1 MEDLQRILKRWC
13 NASGAKFNTQK
24 TEIIPIGIL
33 EHRIRVIETRK
44 AKRDSE
50 EIPAYIHIAKD
61 GEPVR
66 ILGTW
71 IGNKMDNE
79 NVWSVQLNKID
90 HALEEWE
97 KSNPTI
103 EGRKLIIQM
112 VVGGMTQYLTQ
123 VQGIL
128 LPQKRSWKKELEN
141 SYEEKEL

>member
-90 HALEEWE
+90 HALEGWE
-97 KSNPTI
+97 KSNP
-103 EGRKLIIQM
+103 
-112 VVGGMTQYLTQ
+112 
-123 VQGIL
+123 L
-128 LPQKRSWKKELEN
+128 LRAESSLFK
-141 SYEEKEL
+141 